1 MIGRRYTGG
10 RSVSGEGGSCFYR
23 AVAFQL
29 TEQEHRPY
37 LDSYEVR
44 GLRARTRSF
53 LELHARDRIPSDRDL
68 TWRDVGGYVDG
79 YAEAPIPQAMAY
91 VIGQPVTVHVG
102 GARMRYGKELPGK
115 GVQVKLTG
123 QHYSIMYDT

>member
-1 MIGRRYTGG
+1 M
-10 RSVSGEGGSCFYR
+10 SGEGGSCFYR

-29 TEQEHRPY
+29 TEQQGRPY

>member
-1 MIGRRYTGG
+1 MIGPRRPGS

-23 AVAFQL
+23 AVAFQV
-29 TEQEHRPY
+29 TEQRGRPY

-44 GLRARTRSF
+44 RLRARTRSY
-53 LELHARDRIPSDRDL
+53 LQEHAGDRIPSDRGL

-79 YAEAPIPQAMAY
+79 YAEAPIPQAMPY

-123 QHYSIMYDT
+123 QHYSIMYDD

>member
-1 MIGRRYTGG
+1 M
-10 RSVSGEGGSCFYR
+10 SGEGGSCFYR

-68 TWRDVGGYVDG
+68 MWRDVGGYVDG